1 MYLATSTRFTARIY
15 DVCGK
20 VIKRMSNSD
29 LALLEKVVRRDCQW
43 NADAHRFS
51 IVNSDDKEVMYDTV

>member
-1 MYLATSTRFTARIY
+1 MHLATSTRFTARIY
-15 DVCGK
+15 GVCGN
-20 VIKRMSNSD
+20 VIKWMNGSD
-29 LALLEKVVRRDCQW
+29 LHLLEKVVRMYCRW